1 MDAKAK
7 IILPFI
13 LLFIF
18 KLLFLSVEIIP
29 KTKHAEDVRVK
40 AIEIGFMLYTVASLI
55 IDCPK
60 VQKVAASNDRKMPAS
75 LFSVLS
81 PFEKR
86 NTPNIIKNE
95 LIK

>member
-1 MDAKAK
+1 
-7 IILPFI
+7 
-13 LLFIF
+13 
-18 KLLFLSVEIIP
+18 
-29 KTKHAEDVRVK
+29 
-40 AIEIGFMLYTVASLI
+40 MLYTVASLI

-75 LFSVLS
+75 LFSVYLLL
-81 PFEKR
+81 KK